1 MTSLNL
7 GYFWKNFK
15 LWLQRQLK
23 FSSECIWTSLFSWAL
38 LIVITGPDWL
48 GAIGGGQ
55 VFKWHHCVMY
65 CVILSFFID
74 ATRFVLKMYSYLGIF
89 FLKVRHVLSGV
100 SGIVFAYSVTDEIVP
115 GVLLSQL
122 VGINRG

>member
-1 MTSLNL
+1 
-7 GYFWKNFK
+7 
-15 LWLQRQLK
+15 
-23 FSSECIWTSLFSWAL
+23 
-38 LIVITGPDWL
+38 
-48 GAIGGGQ
+48 
-55 VFKWHHCVMY
+55 MY

-115 GVLLSQL
+115 GVLLFQL